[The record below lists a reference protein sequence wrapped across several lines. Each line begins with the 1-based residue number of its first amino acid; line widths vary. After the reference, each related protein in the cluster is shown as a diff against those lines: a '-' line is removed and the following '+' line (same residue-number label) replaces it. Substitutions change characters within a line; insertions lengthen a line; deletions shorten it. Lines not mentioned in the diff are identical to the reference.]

1 VSEEEKR
8 EEKAPKHTSD
18 IEELKGVL
26 GTVSEMVPSLI
37 RGIVGS
43 IFSAE
48 AGRNMGAAAANFYK
62 ELKAAGMPE
71 EVAIRMTE
79 DYVKTF
85 TDIGKLIR
93 EVASQKGGLPFK
105 SEAGEDIRKIVEEE
119 IQKKLS
125 EKTGEKKE

>member
-1 VSEEEKR
+1 MSEEEKR
-8 EEKAPKHTSD
+8 EEKVPKHTSD
-18 IEELKGVL
+18 IEELKEVL

-71 EVAIRMTE
+71 EVAVRMTE

-85 TDIGKLIR
+85 TDLGKLIR
-93 EVASQKGGLPFK
+93 EATSQKGGLPFK
-105 SEAGEDIRKIVEEE
+105 HEAGEDIRKIVEEE
-119 IQKKLS
+119 VRKKLS